1 MPLRPNARNCRGAPG
16 LGSGREIDAMLSQD
30 PDGFRADSMQGQQ
43 YVLADPIQIIESS
56 EAGGRQGSGG
66 GPTQSRWQRCG

>member
-1 MPLRPNARNCRGAPG
+1 
-16 LGSGREIDAMLSQD
+16 MLSQD